1 MPQVQY
7 LGTCSKQDSIRG
19 IGLHWEPGQTRH
31 VTAGVAERLLRFS
44 DTWKSIEQE
53 TDGNDPIDLIEDEK
67 PCEEPLPVVDFHA
80 MSKDEM
86 VDYAAKQYGEKLDK
100 RQTVDTLRIKLVGL
114 FGKYELD
121 NEGKK

>member
-7 LGTCSKQDSIRG
+7 VGTCNKQDSIRG

-31 VTAGVAERLLRFS
+31 VTHGVAERLLRFS
-44 DTWKSIEQE
+44 DTWKAIEKE
-53 TDGNDPIDLIEDEK
+53 ADDNDPIDLIEDEK
-67 PCEEPLPVVDFHA
+67 PCEEPLPVVDFHS
-80 MSKDEM
+80 MSKDAM
-86 VDYAAKQYGEKLDK
+86 VEFAARNYGEKLDK
-100 RQTVDTLRIKLVGL
+100 RQTADTLRLKLVGL

>member
-7 LGTCSKQDSIRG
+7 VGSCNKQDSIRG
-19 IGLHWEPGQTRH
+19 VGLHWEPGQTRH

-44 DTWKSIEQE
+44 DTWQAVEKE
-53 TDGNDPIDLIEDEK
+53 TDGNDPIDLTEDEK
-67 PCEEPLPVVDFHA
+67 PCEEPLPVVDFHS
-80 MSKDEM
+80 MTKDQM
-86 VDYAAKQYGEKLDK
+86 VDYAEKNYGEKLDK
-100 RQTVDTLRIKLVGL
+100 RQTADTLRLKLVGL